1 MAFFKFRTGA
11 HDSPEDSGSDSE
23 TRTVENLR
31 RRARQRLIGAAVLV
45 VLAVAGFP
53 LVFDTQ
59 PRPVPSDLAIDIP
72 SKAKQASEVP
82 PAPLSAH
89 SGAAAQATGAAAPA
103 EPHDPKQ
110 SLTEKEELVSSDAKS
125 TLAVSAPVAKPAA
138 GQVDPV
144 KPEVASNANKA
155 TAEARFVV
163 QVGSYGEDAKVR
175 EVRAKLE
182 KAGLKTYVQVIETK
196 EGKRTR
202 VRLVP
207 FATKD
212 EADKAAEKVKSMQL
226 PALVLNF

>member
-1 MAFFKFRTGA
+1 M
-11 HDSPEDSGSDSE
+11 
-23 TRTVENLR
+23 
-31 RRARQRLIGAAVLV
+31 LV

-125 TLAVSAPVAKPAA
+125 TPAVPAPVAKPAA
-138 GQVDPV
+138 DKVDPV
-144 KPEVASNANKA
+144 KPEVASNASKA
-155 TAEARFVV
+155 MAEARFVV
-163 QVGSYGEDAKVR
+163 QADAAVQHHVADQR
-175 EVRAKLE
+175 DAEVPLLAR
-182 KAGLKTYVQVIETK
+182 
-196 EGKRTR
+196 RTR
-202 VRLVP
+202 TWRQLGGPAPSIVL
-207 FATKD
+207 
-212 EADKAAEKVKSMQL
+212 EGAAFLKQHL
-226 PALVLNF
+226 PGACPP